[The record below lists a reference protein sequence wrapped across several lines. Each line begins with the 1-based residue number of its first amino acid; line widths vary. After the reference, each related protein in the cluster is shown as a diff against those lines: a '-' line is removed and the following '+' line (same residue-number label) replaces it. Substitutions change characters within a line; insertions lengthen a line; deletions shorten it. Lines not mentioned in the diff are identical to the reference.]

1 MRKESF
7 DVSSNCRYGFV
18 NKHTTTD
25 PPSLE
30 EQEYSFDVYRWMV
43 VVVQQRVLYA
53 NNTKNDTIAK
63 SSW

>member
-43 VVVQQRVLYA
+43 VVVQWQF
-53 NNTKNDTIAK
+53 AK
-63 SSW
+63 SPLRK